1 MPNVR
6 YQQARFTPHT
16 FYVAGYGC
24 GFHTTYGLMGQEF
37 FCYAIYDA
45 CREIERIMEVLS
57 ETVVRITMVAAE
69 EQLAPLFFI
78 RDDIA
83 YKDKLMFSPQFPREI
98 FLPML

>member
-1 MPNVR
+1 
-6 YQQARFTPHT
+6 
-16 FYVAGYGC
+16 
-24 GFHTTYGLMGQEF
+24 MGQEF

-83 YKDKLMFSPQFPREI
+83 YKDKLMFSPQFPQEI
-98 FLPML
+98 FLPMLKRMIVPLNSRRKGLESSIIATVI

>member
-6 YQQARFTPHT
+6 YQQARFTLHT

-24 GFHTTYGLMGQEF
+24 GFYAKF

-57 ETVVRITMVAAE
+57 ETVVRITTVAAE
-69 EQLAPLFFI
+69 EQLAPLFSSE
-78 RDDIA
+78 
-83 YKDKLMFSPQFPREI
+83 MTSPTRI
-98 FLPML
+98 S

>member
-1 MPNVR
+1 
-6 YQQARFTPHT
+6 
-16 FYVAGYGC
+16 
-24 GFHTTYGLMGQEF
+24 MGQEF

-45 CREIERIMEVLS
+45 HREIERIMEVLS
-57 ETVVRITMVAAE
+57 ETAVRITMVAAE

-98 FLPML
+98 FLPMLKRMIVPLNSRRKGLESSIIATVI